1 MDNKAK
7 NWFLMCAF
15 IVGIILVVS
24 SIIYIIN
31 KGNQSDINII
41 NSTEISEEENDTFSN
56 TELENELV
64 ETSSGSDSI
73 SPNAIIVEKRYYEE
87 CDHLIRETVDV
98 PEELVNQG
106 EEELQEYYVGWTIEK
121 YSATEITVYKEFS
134 GYCNEHYIVKE
145 NNGILSV
152 YTQDENGVQ
161 EWLEDTQI
169 EVKYLPDEDVENF
182 EVGVEVVGKSN
193 LYEFLEDYE

>member
-169 EVKYLPDEDVENF
+169 DVKYLPDEDVEDF

>member
-7 NWFLMCAF
+7 NWFLMCTF

-31 KGNQSDINII
+31 KGNQSDIDII
-41 NSTEISEEENDTFSN
+41 DSTEISEEENDTFSN

-64 ETSSGSDSI
+64 ETSSGSDNI
-73 SPNAIIVEKRYYEE
+73 SPNAIIIEKRYYEE

-169 EVKYLPDEDVENF
+169 DVKYLPDEDVENF

>member
-41 NSTEISEEENDTFSN
+41 DSTEISVLENDTFSN

-64 ETSSGSDSI
+64 ETSSGSDNI
-73 SPNAIIVEKRYYEE
+73 SPNAIIIEKRYYEE